1 VKLLVIFS
9 LLAAFAPALLAAE
22 NTDAGKKK
30 KTPHATIVVRPGPP
44 VKPTQPAKPVGNM
57 KSDWGEKQKR

>member
-1 VKLLVIFS
+1 MLIIGLNLLFTLIS
-9 LLAAFAPALLAAE
+9 AQATE
-22 NTDAGKKK
+22 KS

-44 VKPTQPAKPVGNM
+44 VEPTQAAKPVGNL